1 LKKIIS
7 LLLVASFLGTSASAA
22 LFTDIRTHWASEY
35 INTLTQKGIVNGVT
49 QTKFAPE
56 GTVTKSEYL
65 KMIMNV
71 VGIGTV
77 PYRKGECL
85 ELGGGE
91 WYCQYLQSAL
101 DKGLIPKEMVAG
113 YDVDVR
119 TTSTGETKAV
129 YYGSFN
135 GGMPITRQEM
145 AVLTQNMYQYQ
156 QNARTMQTNTEP
168 KKLEFGDVASI
179 DDWALSAV
187 EIAVAQ
193 GFIFGMDSGNFE
205 PNSTAT
211 RAQAAAIIFRVLG
224 KVESW
229 NV

>member
-1 LKKIIS
+1 MKAFISIILS
-7 LLLVASFLGTSASAA
+7 LFMINTSVFAA
-22 LFTDIRTHWASEY
+22 GFVDTKDHWAENT
-35 INTLTQKGIVNGVT
+35 INRLVDRGIVNGVDST
-49 QTKFAPE
+49 HFNPN
-56 GTVTKSEYL
+56 GTVTRAEYL
-65 KMIMNV
+65 KIVMGLT
-71 VGIGTV
+71 GISAV
-77 PYRKGECL
+77 PYRYGECL
-85 ELGGGE
+85 DAKADD
-91 WYCQYLQSAL
+91 WYADYLQSAL
-101 DKGLIPKEMVAG
+101 DKGLIPKEMIVG

-156 QNARTMQTNTEP
+156 QNARTMQINAEP

-179 DDWALSAV
+179 DEWALSAV